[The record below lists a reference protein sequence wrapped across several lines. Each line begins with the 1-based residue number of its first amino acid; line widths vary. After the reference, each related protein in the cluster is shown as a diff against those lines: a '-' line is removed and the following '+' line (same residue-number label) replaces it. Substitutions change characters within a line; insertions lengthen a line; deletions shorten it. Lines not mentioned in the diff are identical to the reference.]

1 MIDHLG
7 DFKRDYFAGEL
18 TEANIG
24 DEVRLLGWVDSVR
37 DHGGV
42 IFINLRDKEGVVQVV
57 FDPSKSPKEAVE
69 KAKKV
74 RSEYVIGVMGR
85 VERRPEGTE
94 NPKIP
99 TGNIEVVGQQLL
111 ILNTCD
117 ILPFPIEDNINVNEE
132 VRLRYR
138 YLDIRRPSMFKKL
151 LLRHEVYQKTREYLA
166 GHGFLEVETP
176 MLTKSTPEG
185 ARDFLVPAR
194 LERGKFYALPQSPQ
208 LFKQILM
215 VGGIERYFQIVKC
228 FRDEDLRKDR
238 QPEFTQ
244 IDFEMSFVNEE
255 DVMAIS
261 EGLIHYLWKEV
272 LGIDLKLPFPRMTYK
287 EAIEKYGTDKP
298 DLRYGLELVDVS
310 DIAKKV
316 DFKVFRLAVENG
328 GIVKG
333 INIKGGAKLS
343 RKEIDELTKEAIN
356 FGAKGMAWIKLE
368 NGKATSPILKF
379 FTEEQKQQLFER
391 MNAEDGDLL
400 IFIAD
405 TYDTTHRVLGFLR
418 KIIAEKLD
426 LIPKGEWKFTWVV
439 DFPLVEWDEEEG
451 RLVSLHHPFTSPKE
465 EDIDKLDDAIKD
477 KNIALSFKSR
487 AYDLVLNGEEIG
499 GGSIRIHRPDI
510 QKKVFELLNISDEEA
525 EEKFGFLINALKYG
539 APPHGGL
546 AFGLDRILALMTDS
560 DSIREVI
567 AFPKTQKG
575 ICPLTGAPDYVSQE
589 QLEELGIEVE
599 IPQEEEKEEA

>member
-1 MIDHLG
+1 MSVELEHLG
-7 DFKRDYFAGEL
+7 NFKRDYFCGEL

-24 DEVRLLGWVDSVR
+24 DEVRLLGWAESVR

-42 IFINLRDKEGVVQVV
+42 IFINLRDKEGIIQIVI
-57 FDPSKSPKEAVE
+57 DPSLSPKEAYK
-69 KAKKV
+69 KAKRV
-74 RSEYVIGVMGR
+74 RTEYVLAVRGR
-85 VERRPEGTE
+85 VRRRPEGTE

-99 TGNIEVVGQQLL
+99 TGNIEVIVDELK

-117 ILPFPIEDNINVNEE
+117 ILPFTIEDDIDVKEE

-138 YLDIRRPSMFKKL
+138 YLDIRRPSMLKKL
-151 LLRHEVYQKTREYLA
+151 TLRHEVYQATREYLA
-166 GHGFLEVETP
+166 GKGFLEVETP

-185 ARDFLVPAR
+185 ARDFLVPSR
-194 LERGKFYALPQSPQ
+194 LEKGKFYALPQSPQ

-255 DVMAIS
+255 DVITIS
-261 EGLIHYLWKEV
+261 EGLIHHLWKKV
-272 LGIDLKLPFPRMTYK
+272 LGIDLKLPFPRMSYK

-298 DLRYGLELVDVS
+298 DLRYGLELIDLS
-310 DIAKKV
+310 DIAKEV
-316 DFKVFRLAVENG
+316 EFKVFRSAVENG
-328 GIVKG
+328 GLVKG
-333 INIKGGAKLS
+333 INIKGGAKFS

-368 NGKATSPILKF
+368 KGKATSPILKF
-379 FTEEQKQQLFER
+379 FTEEQKSRLFER
-391 MNAEDGDLL
+391 MDAKDGDLL

-405 TYDTTHRVLGFLR
+405 DYETTHRVLGFLR
-418 KIIAEKLD
+418 RLIAEKMD
-426 LIPKGEWKFTWVV
+426 IIPKDVWKFTWIV
-439 DFPLVEWDEEEG
+439 DFPLVEWDDEEN
-451 RLVSLHHPFTSPKE
+451 RLVALHHPFTSPKD
-465 EDIDKLDDAIKD
+465 EDIDKLDEAIQNKD
-477 KNIALSFKSR
+477 IALSFKSK

-510 QKKVFELLNISDEEA
+510 QKKMFELLGISDEEA
-525 EEKFGFLINALKYG
+525 EEKFGFLIRALKYG

-546 AFGLDRILALMTDS
+546 AFGLDRILALMTNS

-575 ICPLTGAPDYVSQE
+575 ICPLTDAPDFVKDE

-599 IPQEEEKEEA
+599 RELEKE

>member
-1 MIDHLG
+1 MIELDHLG
-7 DFKRDYFAGEL
+7 DFKRDYFCGEL
-18 TEANIG
+18 TENNIG
-24 DEVRLLGWVDSVR
+24 DEVRLLGWAESVR

-42 IFINLRDKEGVVQVV
+42 IFINLRDKEGIIQIVI
-57 FDPSKSPKEAVE
+57 DPSLSPEEAYK
-69 KAKKV
+69 KAKRV
-74 RSEYVIGVMGR
+74 RTEYVLAVRGR
-85 VERRPEGTE
+85 VQRRPEGTE
-94 NPKIP
+94 NPKIS
-99 TGNIEVVGQQLL
+99 TGNIEVIVDELK

-117 ILPFPIEDNINVNEE
+117 ILPFPIEDNIEVKEE

-138 YLDIRRPSMFKKL
+138 YLDIRRPSMLKNL
-151 LLRHEVYQKTREYLA
+151 ILRHEVYQATREYLA
-166 GHGFLEVETP
+166 GKGFLEVETP

-185 ARDFLVPAR
+185 ARDFLVPSR
-194 LERGKFYALPQSPQ
+194 LEQGKFYALPQSPQ

-215 VGGIERYFQIVKC
+215 IGGIERYFQIVKC

-255 DVMAIS
+255 DVIAIS
-261 EGLIHYLWKEV
+261 EGLIHYLWKKV
-272 LGIDLKLPFPRMTYK
+272 LGIDLKIPFPRMSYK

-298 DLRYGLELVDVS
+298 DLRYGLELIDVS
-310 DIAKKV
+310 DIAKEV
-316 DFKVFRLAVENG
+316 EFKVFRGAVEG
-328 GIVKG
+328 GGLVKG
-333 INIKGGAKLS
+333 INIKGGAKFS
-343 RKEIDELTKEAIN
+343 RKEIDELTKDAIN

-368 NGKATSPILKF
+368 KGKATSPILKF
-379 FTEEQKQQLFER
+379 FTEEQKQKLFER
-391 MNAEDGDLL
+391 MGAEDGDLL

-405 TYDTTHRVLGFLR
+405 DYETTHRVLGFLR
-418 KIIAEKLD
+418 KIIAEKMD
-426 LIPKGEWKFTWVV
+426 LIPEGEWKFTWVV

-451 RLVSLHHPFTSPKE
+451 RLVALHHPFTSPKD
-465 EDIDKLDDAIKD
+465 EDIDKLEEAIKN
-477 KNIALSFKSR
+477 KEIALNFKSK

-510 QKKVFELLNISDEEA
+510 QKKMFELLGISDEEA

-546 AFGLDRILALMTDS
+546 AFGLDRIVALMTNS

-575 ICPLTGAPDYVSQE
+575 ICPLTNAPDYVKEE
-589 QLEELGIEVE
+589 QLEELGIEVN
-599 IPQEEEKEEA
+599 IPEKEEN

>member
-1 MIDHLG
+1 MLDHLG
-7 DFKRDYFAGEL
+7 EFKRDFFAGEL
-18 TEANIG
+18 TENNIG
-24 DEVRLLGWVDSVR
+24 DEVRLLGWAESVR

-42 IFINLRDKEGVVQVV
+42 IFINLRDKEGIIQVV
-57 FDPSKSPKEAVE
+57 FDPSKSPKEEVE

-74 RSEYVIGVMGR
+74 RLEYVIGVLGR
-85 VERRPEGTE
+85 VERRPAGTE

-99 TGNIEVVGQQLL
+99 TGNIEVIGQKLL

-117 ILPFPIEDNINVNEE
+117 ILPFPIEDDINVNEE
-132 VRLRYR
+132 VRLKYR
-138 YLDIRRPSMFKKL
+138 YLDIRRNKMFKNL

-166 GHGFLEVETP
+166 GHGFLEIETP

-185 ARDFLVPAR
+185 ARDFLVPSR
-194 LERGKFYALPQSPQ
+194 LEKGKFYALPQSPQ

-244 IDFEMSFVNEE
+244 IDFEMSFVDEE

-261 EGLIHYLWKEV
+261 EGLIHYLWKEI
-272 LGIDLKLPFPRMTYK
+272 LGIELKLPFPRITYK

-298 DLRYGLELVDVS
+298 DLRYGLELVDIS
-310 DIAKKV
+310 DIAKEV
-316 DFKVFRLAVENG
+316 ELKVFRNVVESG
-328 GIVKG
+328 GLVKS
-333 INIKGGAKLS
+333 INIKGGAKLT
-343 RKEIDELTKEAIN
+343 RKEIDELTNEAIN

-368 NGKATSPILKF
+368 NGKETSPILKF
-379 FTEEQKQQLFER
+379 FTDEQKQKIYER
-391 MNAEDGDLL
+391 LNAEDKDLL

-405 TYDTTHRVLGFLR
+405 TYETTHRVLGFLR
-418 KIIAEKLD
+418 KIIAEKMN
-426 LIPKGEWKFTWVV
+426 LIPQGQWKFIWVV
-439 DFPLVEWDEEEG
+439 DFPLVEWDEEEN
-451 RLVSLHHPFTSPKE
+451 RLVALHHPFTSPKE
-465 EDIDKLDDAIKD
+465 EDLDKLDEAINNKE
-477 KNIALSFKSR
+477 IALNFKSR

-510 QKKVFELLNISDEEA
+510 QKKIFEMLNISEEEA
-525 EEKFGFLINALKYG
+525 EEKFGFLIQALKYG

-546 AFGLDRILALMTDS
+546 AFGLDRIVALMTGS

-575 ICPLTGAPDYVSQE
+575 NCPLTGAPDFVAQE
-589 QLEELGIEVE
+589 QLDELGIEVE
-599 IPQEEEKEEA
+599 ISVKEGDR